1 MAFCCSWKLVGAEIF
16 LPRRHRESGY
26 ALKLRPRVFESTVH
40 GFEVLTESFES
51 GVETKNL
58 DLAIGKTKGT
68 LFFRRNRD
76 ERKCIRRK
84 RKKFDEHREVQRRS
98 FCEL

>member
-1 MAFCCSWKLVGAEIF
+1 
-16 LPRRHRESGY
+16 
-26 ALKLRPRVFESTVH
+26 
-40 GFEVLTESFES
+40 
-51 GVETKNL
+51 
-58 DLAIGKTKGT
+58 